1 MLYKTRVG
9 GRGGD
14 EILCLVHVYF
24 RSIAFGESL
33 WQIGEFKALG
43 HGYKGTRTR

>member
-1 MLYKTRVG
+1 MVSLVY
-9 GRGGD
+9 
-14 EILCLVHVYF
+14 VHV

-43 HGYKGTRTR
+43 SGYKELIRDNH